1 MKDRKEKLLTIAIKK
16 PWLLEDKETTIGY
29 NFLKKIT
36 EFCCDY
42 IPKPIRKIV
51 LSVLY
56 NMSIILSRLLIITNG
71 LSLTIYQIT
80 GKEKNCKEPLII
92 LYLSNEKIYPY
103 LENIIFYEKPKIR
116 RIGKIYIWNI
126 KKKIKNISSN
136 IDAVFIENEMFY
148 ANYFERQGFTVIPE
162 FISMILDTS
171 KSFEEIYNNF
181 SKSAKEDT
189 RKVKKHG
196 FNYEISHDFKML
208 KLFYYKMYLPYMYNR
223 HGKTA
228 VCTNFHTM
236 RLIFEREGKL
246 LLIKLKNEY
255 VFGGLFSVKNDK
267 AIALYS
273 GISDKENNLLQKG
286 ITAASYYFFIQW
298 AKKNRIKTLDFG
310 TSKPFFNDGLFKY
323 KKKWGTTIS
332 KNERYHY
339 SIFPFKICKNS
350 KAIMSYLKHN
360 PFIYLEKNKVKIK
373 IQEKE

>member
-1 MKDRKEKLLTIAIKK
+1 MKDKKEKLLTIPIKK
-16 PWLLEDKETTIGY
+16 PWLLEDKETTISY

-51 LSVLY
+51 VSFLY
-56 NMSIILSRLLIITNG
+56 NISIILSRLLIISNG
-71 LSLTIYQIT
+71 LSLTIYQIN
-80 GKEKNCKEPLII
+80 GKEKNCKEPLTI
-92 LYLSNEKIYPY
+92 LYVSNEKIYPY
-103 LENIIFYEKPKIR
+103 LENIIFYGKPKVR

-126 KKKIKNISSN
+126 KKKIKKISSN
-136 IDAVFIENEMFY
+136 IDAIFIENEMFY

-171 KSFEEIYNNF
+171 KSLKEIYKNF

-196 FNYEISHDFKML
+196 FNYEISHDFEML
-208 KLFYYKMYLPYMYNR
+208 KLFYYKMYLPYIYSR

-228 VCTNFHTM
+228 VCANFHTM
-236 RLIFEREGKL
+236 RIIFERDGKL
-246 LLIKLKNEY
+246 LLIKLKDEY

-267 AIALYS
+267 ATALYS
-273 GISDKENNLLQKG
+273 GLSDKKYSLLKKG

-298 AKKNRIKTLDFG
+298 AKKNCIKTLDFG
-310 TSKPFFNDGLFKY
+310 TSKPFLNDGLFKY

-332 KNERYHY
+332 KNECYHY

-350 KAIMSYLKHN
+350 KAIVSYLKNN
-360 PFIYLEKNKVKIK
+360 PFIYFEKNKLKIK

>member
-1 MKDRKEKLLTIAIKK
+1 MKDKKEKLLTISIKK
-16 PWLLEDKETTIGY
+16 PWLLQDKETTISY
-29 NFLKKIT
+29 NFFKKIT

-42 IPKPIRKIV
+42 IPKPIKKIV
-51 LSVLY
+51 LSFLY
-56 NMSIILSRLLIITNG
+56 SISKILSRLLIISNG
-71 LSLTIYQIT
+71 LSLKIYQVT
-80 GKEKNCKEPLII
+80 GREKNCKEPLTI
-92 LYLSNEKIYPY
+92 LYLSNEKIYSY
-103 LENIIFYEKPKIR
+103 LENILFYEKPKIR
-116 RIGKIYIWNI
+116 RIGKIYLWNI

-148 ANYFERQGFTVIPE
+148 ADYFERQGFTVIPE

-171 KSFEEIYNNF
+171 KSFVEIYKNF

-189 RKVKKHG
+189 RKVKKNC
-196 FNYEISHDFKML
+196 FNYEISHNFEML
-208 KLFYYKMYLPYMYNR
+208 KLFYYKMYLPYIYNR

-236 RLIFEREGKL
+236 RLIFERDGKL

-255 VFGGLFSVKNDK
+255 VFGGLLSVRNDK
-267 AIALYS
+267 ATALYS
-273 GISDKENNLLQKG
+273 GISDKKNSLLKKG

-298 AKKNRIKTLDFG
+298 AKKNKIKTLDFG

-332 KNERYHY
+332 KNELYHY

-360 PFIYLEKNKVKIK
+360 PFIYLEKNKLKIK